1 MKPDFETFA
10 TLGDGETFVPVYREF
25 LADLETPV
33 SVLRRFADEKHVF
46 LFESVEGG
54 ERFGRYSF
62 IGVNPYAI
70 FTVEGG
76 QGFIARPGQPKE
88 PIGEPGRG
96 FFALRS
102 LVAASKALPVTG
114 LPPLFGGAVGSLDYE
129 IVAEFERV
137 PTHRPQKSRPEAV
150 FMLTNE
156 MIVFDNLR
164 HTALISVSVRRADYP
179 DAAAA
184 YRDAESR
191 IVRIRERMTAPL
203 PAGEL
208 EPETSRSADIPLR
221 PNMER
226 ADYCRIVERAKELIA
241 DGEIIQVVPAQKFRA
256 PAPRNPFHVYRA
268 LRLVNP
274 SPYLFYIK
282 NGDRILIGSSPE
294 TMVKLEEGRASLRPI
309 AGTRPRGATPQ
320 QDAALADELLADEKE
335 RAEHL
340 MLVDLGR
347 NDLGRLATPGSVQVK
362 SFMQVERY
370 SHVMHLVSNV
380 EAELRPDADA
390 FDLVASAFPAGTLSG
405 APKIRAMEIIHDL
418 EPEAR
423 GAYGGAVGYF
433 SSTGNMDL
441 AITIRTLEIVGD
453 ELSFGVG
460 AGIVADSVPENE
472 YRETINKA
480 GALMKALKLVADG
493 LAL

>member
-1 MKPDFETFA
+1 MKPDFETFS
-10 TLGDGETFVPVYREF
+10 TMGDGTLFVPVYREF

-33 SVLRRFADEKHVF
+33 SVLRRFAEEKHVF
-46 LFESVEGG
+46 LLESVEGG

-62 IGVNPYAI
+62 IGLNPYAI
-70 FTVEGG
+70 FTVENG
-76 QGFIARPGQPKE
+76 QGYIARPGQPKE
-88 PIGEPGRG
+88 RVGEPGRG
-96 FFALRS
+96 FFALRG
-102 LVAASKALPVTG
+102 LMAQAKALPVPG

-129 IVAEFERV
+129 IAAEFERI
-137 PTHRPQKSRPEAV
+137 PAHTPLRSRPEAI

-156 MIVFDNLR
+156 MVVFDNVR
-164 HTALISVSVRRADYP
+164 HTVLVAVSVRRADYS

-184 YRDAESR
+184 YRDAEAR
-191 IVRIRERMTAPL
+191 IGRIRERMTSPL

-208 EPETSRSADIPLR
+208 EPETSRSVEIPLR
-221 PNMER
+221 PNMGR

-241 DGEIIQVVPAQKFRA
+241 QGEIIQVVPAQKFRA
-256 PAPRNPFHVYRA
+256 PAPRQPFHVYRA

-294 TMVKLEEGRASLRPI
+294 TMVRLEEGRAALRPI

-320 QDAALADELLADEKE
+320 RDAALADELLADEKE

-347 NDLGRLATPGSVQVK
+347 NDLGRLAAPGSVQVK
-362 SFMQVERY
+362 SFMKVERY
-370 SHVMHLVSNV
+370 SHVMHLVSNI
-380 EAELRPDADA
+380 EAELRADADA

-441 AITIRTLEIVGD
+441 AITIRTLEIADG

-472 YRETINKA
+472 YQETVNKA
-480 GALMKALKLVADG
+480 GALMKALKLVAGG
-493 LAL
+493 LSL